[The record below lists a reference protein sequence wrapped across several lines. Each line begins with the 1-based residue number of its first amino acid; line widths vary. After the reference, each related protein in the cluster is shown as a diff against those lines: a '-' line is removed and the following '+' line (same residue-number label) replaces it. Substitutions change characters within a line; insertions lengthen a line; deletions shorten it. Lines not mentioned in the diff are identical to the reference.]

1 MSHLLRPVLLCLCV
15 AIVASVTVDARPAR
29 KLAKFKIDISVSEVK
44 ALVKEDVARWDEFKG
59 TNFYEGGTEV
69 PAQNI
74 ILDGG
79 KNVTERYLVSID
91 NRGTKS
97 DSVSLKI
104 DIPDEV
110 TTVEDRAA
118 ANVFE
123 VTIYAATLKGR
134 KLFRGDDVTV
144 DFFGND
150 DDGNDDDGND
160 DDGNDDDGNDDD
172 GNDDD
177 GYDDDGNDDDGNDD
191 DGNNDDG
198 NNDDGNNDDGNNDD
212 GNNDDGN
219 DDDGRRYDGK
229 RYDGNGV
236 VLDMGP
242 GDRLF
247 YWIEIAGFKGFKKD
261 DYVAVEM
268 RARSLK
274 GSTRAIPVSSNPND
288 TVGATVEDYFFVTF
302 GSAGVILIPGG
313 GGGGGGGSGVDAI
326 DHKIVKWNGPMN
338 VGPWA
343 ITSTLTSVSQT
354 RYQWCMD
361 HTKKFSWPVG
371 FEPGGGVNVNG
382 NMWAIANIG
391 GTWYAGIIEW
401 LTPGMV
407 CQSLGSGGAVNV
419 LQAMSTHWFFSPL
432 RGYVPKPGETIY
444 VFVSAVAWPGHV
456 PPIVNERTQIVKVT
470 VQ

>member
-1 MSHLLRPVLLCLCV
+1 M
-15 AIVASVTVDARPAR
+15 
-29 KLAKFKIDISVSEVK
+29 
-44 ALVKEDVARWDEFKG
+44 
-59 TNFYEGGTEV
+59 

-91 NRGTKS
+91 SDGTKS
-97 DSVSLKI
+97 DSVRLKI

-118 ANVFE
+118 ADIFE
-123 VTIYAATLKGR
+123 VTIYAATRKRR
-134 KLFRGDDVTV
+134 KLFRGDDVTA
-144 DFFGND
+144 DFS
-150 DDGNDDDGND
+150 
-160 DDGNDDDGNDDD
+160 
-172 GNDDD
+172 
-177 GYDDDGNDDDGNDD
+177 
-191 DGNNDDG
+191 
-198 NNDDGNNDDGNNDD
+198 
-212 GNNDDGN
+212 
-219 DDDGRRYDGK
+219 
-229 RYDGNGV
+229 GNGV
-236 VLDMGP
+236 ILDMGP

-302 GSAGVILIPGG
+302 GSAGVILIPGSG
-313 GGGGGGGSGVDAI
+313 GGGDGVDAI
-326 DHKIVKWNGPMN
+326 DHKTVKWFGPMN

-343 ITSTLTSVSQT
+343 ITSTLTSVTQT
-354 RYQWCMD
+354 TYQWCMD
-361 HTKKFSWPVG
+361 HTKKFSWPVA

-401 LTPGMV
+401 LTPGLV
-407 CQSLGSGGAVNV
+407 CQSLGSGGAVTV

-432 RGYVPKPGETIY
+432 KGYVPKPGDTIY

-456 PPIVNERTQIVKVT
+456 PPIVNERTQFVKVI
-470 VQ
+470 VR

>member
-1 MSHLLRPVLLCLCV
+1 MSHPLRPVLLCLCV
-15 AIVASVTVDARPAR
+15 AIVASVTVDARPAP

-44 ALVKEDVARWDEFKG
+44 VLVKEDVARWDEFKG
-59 TNFYEGGTEV
+59 NNFYEGGTEV

-79 KNVTERYLVSID
+79 KNVTERYLVAID
-91 NRGTKS
+91 NDGTKS
-97 DSVSLKI
+97 DSVSLEI

-134 KLFRGDDVTV
+134 KLLRGDDVTV
-144 DFFGND
+144 DFS
-150 DDGNDDDGND
+150 GND

-177 GYDDDGNDDDGNDD
+177 GYDDNGYDDDGNDDDGNDD
-191 DGNNDDG
+191 DGNDDDG
-198 NNDDGNNDDGNNDD
+198 NGD
-212 GNNDDGN
+212 
-219 DDDGRRYDGK
+219 
-229 RYDGNGV
+229 DGNGV

-247 YWIEIAGFKGFKKD
+247 YWIEIAGFKGFRKD

-274 GSTRAIPVSSNPND
+274 GSTRAIPVSSNLND

-302 GSAGVILIPGG
+302 GSAGMILIPGD
-313 GGGGGGGSGVDAI
+313 GGGGGGSGVDAI

-361 HTKKFSWPVG
+361 HTKKFSWPAAL
-371 FEPGGGVNVNG
+371 EPGGGVNVNG

-401 LTPGMV
+401 LKPGMV

-432 RGYVPKPGETIY
+432 KGYVPKPGETIY

-456 PPIVNERTQIVKVT
+456 NPIVNERTQFVKVT
-470 VQ
+470 VR